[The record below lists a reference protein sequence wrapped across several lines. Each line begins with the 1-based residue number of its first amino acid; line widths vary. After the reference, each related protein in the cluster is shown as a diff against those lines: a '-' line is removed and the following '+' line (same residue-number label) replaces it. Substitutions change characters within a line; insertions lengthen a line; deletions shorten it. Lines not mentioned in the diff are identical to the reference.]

1 MKAILLWMRKHYAYT
16 HSTLINRYNLYEF
29 AKHLISIM
37 LDIIEFK
44 KQISDN
50 NCLITKSNT

>member
-16 HSTLINRYNLYEF
+16 HSTLVNRYNLYEF

-37 LDIIEFK
+37 LDIMRFK

-50 NCLITKSNT
+50 NCLIH